1 MDQSLLIVHAQVP
14 LYACDL
20 HTSMLNRVG
29 GIDDDVQPI
38 YKCDEAPAGARSW
51 LPLLTFFCLEI
62 QIDRKIPKF
71 YHLANAKCQDR
82 AVLWMFHRKH
92 LFRYTLTISQWNLHS
107 RLMLARD
114 VSSVLRSSD
123 ALYRSVYQ
131 FISVSVSLFSNTFTL
146 VKQWVNF

>member
-38 YKCDEAPAGARSW
+38 YKCDEAPAAGRSW

-62 QIDRKIPKF
+62 QIDRKIRKI
-71 YHLANAKCQDR
+71 YYLANGKCHDR
-82 AVLWMFHRKH
+82 AVLR
-92 LFRYTLTISQWNLHS
+92 
-107 RLMLARD
+107 MLW
-114 VSSVLRSSD
+114 SET
-123 ALYRSVYQ
+123 
-131 FISVSVSLFSNTFTL
+131 FVSLHFDDLWMKSTL
-146 VKQWVNF
+146 SSYVGTRCLHRIT